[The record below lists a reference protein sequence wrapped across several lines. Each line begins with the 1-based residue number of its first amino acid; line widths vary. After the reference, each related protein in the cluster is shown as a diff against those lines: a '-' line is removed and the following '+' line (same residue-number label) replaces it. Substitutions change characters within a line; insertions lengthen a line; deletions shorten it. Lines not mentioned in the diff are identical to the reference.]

1 MLIRMLTKLLAAF
14 QSSSVGK
21 AQLTHSS
28 NPSSLGG
35 ATATHTTSNIFTDK
49 RLRYNRR
56 VSIAEIFSLNQV
68 DFGGQFTFAK
78 DLPM

>member
-49 RLRYNRR
+49 RLRYNR
-56 VSIAEIFSLNQV
+56 VSIAEIFSFNQV